1 MTNLRRCWL
10 TALIGCAV
18 VSTANISFGQ
28 PQPQPPARTPTQAD
42 YDFFE
47 NKVRPVLVN
56 NCFNCHSDEKKVRG
70 GLKMTSRAELLRGGD
85 TGPAIVPGDPDK
97 SLLVQVIR
105 YTGDMKMPPK
115 GKLKDHEIADLTT
128 WVKNGAAWPDTAGKV
143 TPVAKDKGGPLFTDE
158 QRAFWAFQPVRLPPL
173 PAVRDQAWVQ
183 SPIDRFI
190 LAKLEEKGLRPA
202 PPADKR
208 TLIRRATYDLTGL
221 PPTPEEIDDFLRDD
235 RPDAFARVIDRL
247 LASPAYGERW
257 ARHWLD
263 VARYADSNG
272 LDENTAFANAYRY
285 RDYVIR
291 AFNQDKGYDQF
302 ILEQLAGDLL
312 PPVNDPQVMQDRII
326 ALGFLVLGPKLLAE
340 PDKPKMVMDIVDE
353 QIDTTTRAF
362 MALTVA
368 CARCHDHKFD
378 PIPTRDYYGL
388 AGIFKSTKTMATL
401 NTVARWHERPILGP
415 AADAAIKAHQ
425 AAIAA
430 KQQQLNAATEAAQQ
444 EVLKAARANLAKYL
458 LAYADL
464 APAGSLGAAPALM
477 ANPTTAKLAGVIV
490 QEAEQYT
497 RGNATKTTTGY
508 GEGIG
513 IIESAGVVDA
523 YAEYDLTIEKPGRYQ
538 LELRY
543 ASAEARPLE
552 IKLDGGLIST
562 TAASEATGGF
572 NPPQQVWKVVGVI
585 ELAAGKRV
593 LRLNVPPGK
602 YLPHVDK
609 IALVPVPTDTA
620 SAPAAPK
627 QRPRTATLPQQ
638 SQKFGIP
645 AELLDS
651 FAQHLES
658 RRAKGQADPVFGPF
672 FALAELPDTGFA
684 PAAEELV
691 ARWRTQKQPWL
702 APIAQA
708 FTTAPRSLE
717 EVAQRYAHVFGEAL
731 NAHMADAAQQQLRQL
746 ATQPK
751 DGLFL
756 LPGNA
761 THLYPQPIRKQLQ
774 ELGKELKNLQKST
787 LPIEMAMSV
796 QDETPDKIGPVKV
809 HIRGNHLTQGE
820 LAPRIMLRI
829 IAGEQQAEVPAGE
842 SGRLQL
848 ARWLAS
854 PDHPLTARVMVNR
867 IWQHHFGEGI
877 VRSVDNFGKLGD
889 RPTHPELLDWLAVHF
904 VQNRWSLKHMHRT
917 IMLSAAYQ
925 MSSTYD
931 PQAALVDPDNLLLWR
946 FNRQR
951 LEAEAIRDGILAVAG
966 KLDRTMGGT
975 LLETANFEYVTN
987 DQSRNKARYDSLR
1000 RSIYLPVIRNAVYDF
1015 FQAYDFVEP
1024 SFINGKRTPTVVAQQ
1039 ALFMMNSKFV
1049 ADQSAAF
1056 AQRLLNDPA
1065 LPDDAARIRQ
1075 AYRLAYGRE
1084 PAEAE
1089 TAAALAFLDA
1099 ARQRFASAEQDS
1111 ARREQLAWQV
1121 YCQLIFAS
1129 NEFIYLN

>member
-1 MTNLRRCWL
+1 MTTLHQIWL
-10 TALIGCAV
+10 SLLVGCAV
-18 VSTANISFGQ
+18 LSTATAIQGQ
-28 PQPQPPARTPTQAD
+28 TPTRTPTQAD

-56 NCFNCHSDEKKVRG
+56 NCFSCHSEEKKVRG
-70 GLKMTSRAELLRGGD
+70 GLKMTSRAELLQGGD

-97 SLLVQVIR
+97 SLLVQVVR

-143 TPVAKDKGGPLFTDE
+143 NAAVKGKDGPLFTDE
-158 QRAFWAFQPVRLPPL
+158 QRAFWAFQPVRLPQQPTVKD
-173 PAVRDQAWVQ
+173 AGWVK

-202 PPADKR
+202 RPADKL

-221 PPTPEEIDDFLRDD
+221 PPTPEEIDAFLRDE
-235 RPDAFARVIDRL
+235 RPDAFARVIERL

-291 AFNQDKGYDQF
+291 SFNQDKAYDQF

-312 PPVNDPQVMQDRII
+312 PPVADPQVMQDRII

-340 PDKPKMVMDIVDE
+340 PDKPKMIMDIVDE

-401 NTVARWHERPILGP
+401 NTVARWHERSIHGSEGDEAL
-415 AADAAIKAHQ
+415 KAHQ
-425 AAIAA
+425 AAVAA
-430 KQQQLNAATEAAQQ
+430 KQKELNEVTAAAQA
-444 EVLKAARANLAKYL
+444 EVLQAARANLAKYL

-464 APAGSLGAAPALM
+464 ARAGSAGPAVM
-477 ANPTTAKLAGVIV
+477 ANPTTAQSAGAIV
-490 QEAEQYT
+490 LEAEQYA
-497 RGNATKTTTGY
+497 RGTAKKTTTGY

-513 IIESAGVVDA
+513 IIESAGKA
-523 YAEYDLTIEKPGRYQ
+523 NAFAEFDVAIEKSGHYQ
-538 LELRY
+538 IELRY
-543 ASAEARPLE
+543 ASAESRPVQ
-552 IKLDGGLIST
+552 IQIDGQVVVDK
-562 TAASEATGGF
+562 AAAEPTGGF
-572 NPPQQVWKVVGVI
+572 NPPRQAWKVVGVV
-585 ELAAGKRV
+585 ELAGGKRV
-593 LRLNVPPGK
+593 LRLTETGK
-602 YLPHVDK
+602 RLPHVDK
-609 IALVPVPTDTA
+609 IALVPVKADA
-620 SAPAAPK
+620 IAGAAK
-627 QRPRTATLPQQ
+627 QRPRTATLAEQ
-638 SQKFGIP
+638 SKKFGLP
-645 AELLDS
+645 VELLEG
-651 FAQHLES
+651 FAKHLDG
-658 RRAKGQADPVFGPF
+658 RRADGQADPVFGPY
-672 FALAELPDTGFA
+672 FAFAQLPDSDFA
-684 PAAEELV
+684 QAAEALV
-691 ARWRTQKQPWL
+691 AGWRTQKQPWL

-708 FTTAPRSLE
+708 FATAPRSLD
-717 EVAQRYAHVFGEAL
+717 EVAQRYAKIFSDAL
-731 NAHMADAAQQQLRQL
+731 AAHMTDTAQKQLQQL

-751 DGLFL
+751 GGLFL

-761 THLYPQPIRKQLQ
+761 THLFPQPLRDRIQTLN
-774 ELGKELKNLQKST
+774 KEVQQLQKSVPPVAT
-787 LPIEMAMSV
+787 AMSV
-796 QDETPDKIGPVKV
+796 EDETKDKVGPVKV

-820 LAPRIMLRI
+820 IAPRIMLRI
-829 IAGEQQAEVPAGE
+829 IAGEKQQEVPAGQ

-848 ARWLAS
+848 AQWLAS

-889 RPTHPELLDWLAVHF
+889 LPTHPELLDWLASHF
-904 VQNRWSLKHMHRT
+904 VENRWSIKQMHRT

-931 PQAALVDPDNLLLWR
+931 AQAALVDPDNLLLWR

-966 KLDRTMGGT
+966 TLDRSMGGT
-975 LLETANFEYVTN
+975 LLTTKNYQYVTN
-987 DQSRNKARYDSLR
+987 DQSSNTARYDSNR
-1000 RSIYLPVIRNAVYDF
+1000 RSIYLPVIRNAVFDF

-1049 ADQSAAF
+1049 AEQSAAF
-1056 AQRLLNDPA
+1056 AKRLLNNA
-1065 LPDDAARIRQ
+1065 TLVDDAARVRQ

-1084 PAEAE
+1084 PVEVE
-1089 TAAALAFLDA
+1089 TTAALRFLDT
-1099 ARQRFASAEQDS
+1099 ARQRFASAELD
-1111 ARREQLAWQV
+1111 ATRRDQLAWQV
-1121 YCQLIFAS
+1121 YCQTIFAS